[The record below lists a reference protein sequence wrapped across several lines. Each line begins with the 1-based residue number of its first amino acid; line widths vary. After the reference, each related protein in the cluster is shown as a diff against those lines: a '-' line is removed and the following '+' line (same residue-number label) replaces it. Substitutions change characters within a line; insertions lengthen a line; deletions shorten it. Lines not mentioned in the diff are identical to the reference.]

1 MESLLNTTR
10 KKRELLEEVHA
21 CQLCPRMEC
30 SRKVLSDHNG
40 DWNARILFVAEAP
53 GRLGAQV
60 TGIPLFGDRTGDR
73 FEDILNRMGVRR
85 SDVFITNAVL
95 CNPRNKLGNNDT
107 PTSSEVKNCSPF
119 LKRTI
124 DYVDPAV
131 VIALGRVA
139 LEVLK
144 RISSH
149 DLTLRRSV
157 GRLHF
162 WNGRHLG
169 VLYHPGPRTTVHRS
183 WKLQL
188 DDARRLAESAMRV
201 LSERQQIL

>member
-1 MESLLNTTR
+1 LLNTNR
-10 KKRELLEEVHA
+10 KKRELLEEVYA
-21 CQLCPRMEC
+21 CRLCARMEC
-30 SRKVLSDHNG
+30 SRKVLSDRNG
-40 DWNARILFVAEAP
+40 DWSAGILFVAEAP
-53 GRLGAQV
+53 GRLGAEV

-73 FEDILNRMGVRR
+73 FERILNRMELRR

-95 CNPRNKLGNNDT
+95 CNPRNKVGNNDT

-119 LKRTI
+119 LRRTI
-124 DYVDPAV
+124 ECVDPAV

-144 RISSH
+144 MVSSH
-149 DLTLRRSV
+149 DLTLRESV

-162 WNGRHLG
+162 WNERRLG
-169 VLYHPGPRTTVHRS
+169 VLYHPGPRSAVHRS

-188 DDARRLAESAMRV
+188 EDATGLAESAMSA
-201 LSERQQIL
+201 LAETQ